1 MVSKA
6 KQGGAE
12 HSNTMDV
19 DARLSE
25 AGGTRWRTTWILKS
39 LKSQNMN
46 SQQEL
51 EVSKKNQHLV
61 VLVEARDKAAQFN
74 PWLQIQ
80 RTDLPWS

>member
-19 DARLSE
+19 DAKLSE

-39 LKSQNMN
+39 LKSQ
-46 SQQEL
+46 
-51 EVSKKNQHLV
+51 KKNQHLV

>member
-19 DARLSE
+19 DAKLSE

-39 LKSQNMN
+39 LKSQNLN
-46 SQQEL
+46 SQVL
-51 EVSKKNQHLV
+51 KVSKP
-61 VLVEARDKAAQFN
+61 EFSRA
-74 PWLQIQ
+74 
-80 RTDLPWS
+80 